1 MELESSIAYISIS
14 NSNFHP
20 SEYLASLIGNDIGR
34 PRMLDKTPEKFS
46 EPVHVHFLDSVSTG
60 GKLAISTPQ
69 DGPDTART
77 HPVLFFHGATVP
89 NQFTSEYRMDGMS
102 WMGHLSQHG
111 WQVYGL
117 DLPGYGRS
125 SRYSEPEGGEVDPR
139 VFGSAEAVQADIAA
153 AVDWILSETGSSA
166 VHIIAIS
173 RGAIPAGYFA
183 SANASKVRSLT
194 FHAPITKKSGI
205 APKIIEELLGSPE
218 IPSTDRFSLSAN
230 DRFRLLAEDR
240 PEGTVSCLETA
251 FVENWVQ
258 HYGETLGNGSD
269 GSGAGDR
276 PIATPIGF
284 AVDIFDAWHGR
295 YFETAAVTSPFLL
308 LRGDWDRFLTPAAET
323 QRLFEDIGATEK
335 YYVQFPRA
343 THSLLFEEGRHEM
356 YRVVETFLSRFD

>member
-14 NSNFHP
+14 NSNFHR
-20 SEYLASLIGNDIGR
+20 SVSLDSVIGNDIGR
-34 PRMLDKTPEKFS
+34 PHMLDKTPDQIS
-46 EPVHVHFLDSVSTG
+46 EPVHVHFVDSVSIG
-60 GKLAISTPQ
+60 GQLAISTPLV
-69 DGPDTART
+69 GPATARN

-89 NQFTSEYRMDGMS
+89 SQFTSEYKMDGTS
-102 WMGHLSQHG
+102 WMGQLSQHG
-111 WQVYGL
+111 WQVFGL

-125 SRYSEPEGGEVDPR
+125 SRYPEPEGGDVDPR

-153 AVDWILSETGSSA
+153 AVDWILNETGTSA
-166 VHIIAIS
+166 VHVIAIS

-183 SANASKVRSLT
+183 AAHAGKVRSLT

-205 APKIIEELLGSPE
+205 APEVVEELLGSRE

-240 PEGTVSCLETA
+240 PEGTVSSLETS

-269 GSGAGDR
+269 GSIAGDR

-295 YFETAAVTSPFLL
+295 YFEPAAVISPFLL

-323 QRLFEDIGATEK
+323 QGLFEDIGAAEK

-343 THSLLFEEGRHEM
+343 THSLLFEEGRREM
-356 YRVVETFLSRFD
+356 YSVVETFLSRFD